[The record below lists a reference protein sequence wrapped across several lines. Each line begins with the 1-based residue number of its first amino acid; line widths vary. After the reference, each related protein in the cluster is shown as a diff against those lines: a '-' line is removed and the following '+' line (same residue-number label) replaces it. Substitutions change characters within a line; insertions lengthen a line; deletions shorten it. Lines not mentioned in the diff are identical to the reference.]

1 MPRTDH
7 KVATANLL
15 ERCRH
20 APSITNM
27 AKGPRNTK
35 ATVHGTSQVQPKAVL
50 LLLLLLLV
58 LWQIICLRSRVDGVE
73 VAIHCAVPSLW
84 SGEAVHAVV
93 VRGFIV

>member
-1 MPRTDH
+1 MARTGH
-7 KVATANLL
+7 KVAAANLL

-20 APSITNM
+20 AASITNM

-35 ATVHGTSQVQPKAVL
+35 ATVHGTSQFQSKAVL
-50 LLLLLLLV
+50 LLLLLL

-73 VAIHCAVPSLW
+73 VAVHCAVPSLR